1 MSLLLSCP
9 FFIYSVVVCYNMH
22 SGYNFGEGGG
32 EGKKS
37 RQNPLLLLLLQLL
50 FLHSQLVVGQ
60 CGREGRGE
68 ALHGR
73 LMEE

>member
-1 MSLLLSCP
+1 
-9 FFIYSVVVCYNMH
+9 MH

-37 RQNPLLLLLLQLL
+37 RQNPLLLLLLLLQLL

>member
-32 EGKKS
+32 EGKKADKTPS
-37 RQNPLLLLLLQLL
+37 SSSNSFFFIHNLW
-50 FLHSQLVVGQ
+50 
-60 CGREGRGE
+60 
-68 ALHGR
+68 
-73 LMEE
+73 